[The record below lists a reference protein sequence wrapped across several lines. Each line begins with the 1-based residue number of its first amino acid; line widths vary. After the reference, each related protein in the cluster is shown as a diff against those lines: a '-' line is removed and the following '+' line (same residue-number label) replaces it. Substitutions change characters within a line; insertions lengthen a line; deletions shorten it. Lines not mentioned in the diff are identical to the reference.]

1 LWSLHGYN
9 GTGIEE
15 LSEATGL
22 KRGALYY
29 HIGSKEALLYD
40 VLESLLSRLLDASGS
55 MPPAGS
61 FEAKLRFLSRVLMRD
76 IAANHAE
83 WAIFHRD
90 LPALT
95 GPRLEKINDLHQD
108 YEAMWKAVLADGSQ
122 AGEFDVLSAEE
133 VSGVLGM
140 HYHADAWIG
149 DRPDADADTVS
160 DQFVR
165 IILDGIASTHAPV
178 G

>member
-1 LWSLHGYN
+1 
-9 GTGIEE
+9 
-15 LSEATGL
+15 
-22 KRGALYY
+22 
-29 HIGSKEALLYD
+29 
-40 VLESLLSRLLDASGS
+40 
-55 MPPAGS
+55 
-61 FEAKLRFLSRVLMRD
+61 MRD